1 MNKIKE
7 FTEGIFCKTPK
18 FYALLR
24 RVFGSTDWEKQ
35 TFLKVIHSGFSIV
48 EIGANQGYYT
58 SLFQKLVGKN
68 GTIHAFEPLPTTFE
82 LLEGSVRFDLP
93 NTHLYNL
100 GTFDTKGE
108 FKFHLPKNDHGQA
121 TMSPHDCNSWKSR
134 EIEEVPCSVIKLDEF
149 IPISSLT
156 NIDFIKIDV
165 EGAELP
171 SLQGAESILR
181 KHKPLLFVEVC
192 KAWMKSFGY
201 DAKELEFF
209 LRSLS
214 YNKFQV
220 VGRNLLT
227 IDSVESFLKCK
238 GKEDSFNFLIS

>member
-7 FTEGIFCKTPK
+7 FTEGVFCKVPK
-18 FYALLR
+18 SYALLR

-68 GTIHAFEPLPTTFE
+68 GTVHAFEPLPTTFE

-93 NTHLYNL
+93 NIHLYNL

-134 EIEEVPCSVIKLDEF
+134 EIEEVSCSVIKLDEF
-149 IPISSLT
+149 TPISSLSK
-156 NIDFIKIDV
+156 IDFLKIDV

-171 SLQGAESILR
+171 SLHGAESLLR
-181 KHKPLLFVEVC
+181 THKPLLFVEVC

-201 DAKELEFF
+201 NAKELEAY
-209 LRSLS
+209 LLSLS
-214 YNKFQV
+214 YNKFEV

-227 IDSVESFLKCK
+227 IDSMESFLKR
-238 GKEDSFNFLIS
+238 KEEEESFNFLIS

>member
-1 MNKIKE
+1 M
-7 FTEGIFCKTPK
+7 FCKIPK
-18 FYALLR
+18 SYALLR

-93 NTHLYNL
+93 NIHLYNL

-134 EIEEVPCSVIKLDEF
+134 EIDEVSCSVIKLDEF
-149 IPISSLT
+149 TPISSLSK
-156 NIDFIKIDV
+156 IDFLKIDV

-201 DAKELEFF
+201 NAKELEAF

-214 YNKFQV
+214 YNKFEL
-220 VGRNLLT
+220 VGRNLLN
-227 IDSVESFLKCK
+227 IDSVESFLKSK
-238 GKEDSFNFLIS
+238 REEDSFNFLIS

>member
-1 MNKIKE
+1 LNKIKE
-7 FTEGIFCKTPK
+7 FTEGIFCKIPK
-18 FYALLR
+18 SYALLR

-93 NTHLYNL
+93 NIHLYNL

-201 DAKELEFF
+201 NAKELEAF

-214 YNKFQV
+214 YNKFEV
-220 VGRNLLT
+220 VERNLLL
-227 IDSVESFLKCK
+227 IDSLESFLNSK
-238 GKEDSFNFLIS
+238 GEEDSFNFLIS

>member
-18 FYALLR
+18 FYALVR

-93 NTHLYNL
+93 NIHLYNL

-134 EIEEVPCSVIKLDEF
+134 EIKEVACSVIKLDEF
-149 IPISSLT
+149 TPISSLAK
-156 NIDFIKIDV
+156 IDFIKIDV

-171 SLQGAESILR
+171 SLQGAEHILR

-192 KAWMKSFGY
+192 KAWIKSFHYTLKEMDTFLTSLGY
-201 DAKELEFF
+201 TNFEVIDSIPFTIKSIESFIQ
-209 LRSLS
+209 
-214 YNKFQV
+214 NKGDEESF
-220 VGRNLLT
+220 NLL
-227 IDSVESFLKCK
+227 
-238 GKEDSFNFLIS
+238 IS

>member
-35 TFLKVIHSGFSIV
+35 TFLNVIHPGVSIV

-58 SLFQKLVGKN
+58 SLFQKIIGNK
-68 GTIHAFEPLPTTFE
+68 GTVHAFEPLPTTFE
-82 LLEGSVRFDLP
+82 LLKGSVRFDLP
-93 NTHLYNL
+93 NIHLHNF
-100 GTFDTKGE
+100 GTFHTNGE
-108 FKFHLPKNDHGQA
+108 FKFHLPINDHGQA

-134 EIEEVPCSVIKLDEF
+134 EIEEVICSVIRLDEF
-149 IPISSLT
+149 RPISSLPK
-156 NIDFIKIDV
+156 IDFIKIDV

-171 SLQGAESILR
+171 SLKGAENILR
-181 KHKPLLFVEVC
+181 KHKPLLFVEAC
-192 KAWMKSFGY
+192 NAWMKSFGY